1 MKRIFKKSVK
11 AAINFIHQVS
21 FYVTFWTGMN
31 PLRDFQLS
39 FLIGCLKIR
48 YLWFSY
54 YKKQKGRMTVIQN
67 SLQDAILQL
76 PEALKDL
83 YKDRLKAIIL
93 YGSVARG
100 TALEES
106 DVDILVL
113 VDASQ
118 EELRTYSDGLNDIS
132 TDFAL
137 EFLKVFSIIDVS
149 FQEFSEWKDVSPF
162 YRNVTRDG
170 VMLYAAL

>member
-1 MKRIFKKSVK
+1 M
-11 AAINFIHQVS
+11 
-21 FYVTFWTGMN
+21 
-31 PLRDFQLS
+31 
-39 FLIGCLKIR
+39 
-48 YLWFSY
+48 
-54 YKKQKGRMTVIQN
+54 IQN

-162 YRNVTRDG
+162 C
-170 VMLYAAL
+170 LFS